1 MKGMKVFK
9 RNAVI
14 ITVLLFVAVAVYLNW
29 SYNRGQDL
37 AADNPMTTERAPG
50 QQEERAEDTVLEDGE
65 RTEQDDERQ
74 DTESLYFSPGGT
86 STLSAAAISY
96 FDSARL
102 TREQARDSATT
113 LLQEAA
119 AIGTA
124 SQAEIDNALAT
135 ISTMATFALQEAQLE
150 NILMAKDFEQIVV
163 FIRNEGV
170 SVIASAPAAGLSEV
184 DVARIMEAVISELDV
199 TAADITIIP
208 VS

>member
-1 MKGMKVFK
+1 MKVFK

>member
-1 MKGMKVFK
+1 MKVFK

-14 ITVLLFVAVAVYLNW
+14 VTVLLFVAVAVYLNW

-37 AADNPMTTERAPG
+37 AADNPVATDRLPN
-50 QQEERAEDTVLEDGE
+50 QQENSGSEDAVSEDGE
-65 RTEQDDERQ
+65 GVERNGETG
-74 DTESLYFSPGGT
+74 DAESLYFNPGGA
-86 STLSAAAISY
+86 STLSAAAVSY

-113 LLQEAA
+113 MLQEAA
-119 AIGTA
+119 AIETA
-124 SQAEIDNALAT
+124 SQQEIDSALTAIT
-135 ISTMATFALQEAQLE
+135 TMATFALQEAQLE

-170 SVIASAPAAGLSEV
+170 SVIASAPPAGLSDV
-184 DVARIMEAVISELDV
+184 DVARITEAVISELGV

-208 VS
+208 VN

>member
-1 MKGMKVFK
+1 MKAFK

-14 ITVLLFVAVAVYLNW
+14 ITVLLFVGVAVYLNW

-37 AADNPMTTERAPG
+37 AANQPIETAQPQPGDTDTRETTQAEG
-50 QQEERAEDTVLEDGE
+50 ETQEH
-65 RTEQDDERQ
+65 DEENR
-74 DTESLYFSPGGT
+74 DLASLYFGQPAT

-124 SQAEIDNALAT
+124 SQEEIDAALASIT
-135 ISTMATFALQEAQLE
+135 AMASFALQEAQLE
-150 NILMAKDFEQIVV
+150 NILMAKDFEQTVV

-170 SVIASAPAAGLSEV
+170 SVIVSASPAGLSDVE
-184 DVARIMEAVISELDV
+184 VARITEAVISELGV
-199 TAADITIIP
+199 TADQITIIP
-208 VS
+208 VN

>member
-1 MKGMKVFK
+1 MNAFK

-14 ITVLLFVAVAVYLNW
+14 VTVLLFVGVAVYLNW
-29 SYNRGQDL
+29 SYNRGQDQGADYPVAVEQL
-37 AADNPMTTERAPG
+37 QTEDAAAR
-50 QQEERAEDTVLEDGE
+50 EDSQSEEDGE
-65 RTEQDDERQ
+65 TDAEDRNLA
-74 DTESLYFSPGGT
+74 SLYFNEEAT
-86 STLSAAAISY
+86 STLSTTAMSY

-124 SQAEIDNALAT
+124 SQEEIDSALAAIT
-135 ISTMATFALQEAQLE
+135 TMAGFALQEAQLE
-150 NILMAKDFEQIVV
+150 NILMAKDFEQTVV

-170 SVIASAPAAGLSEV
+170 SVIVSAPPAGLNEV
-184 DVARIMEAVISELDV
+184 EVAKITDAVITELSV
-199 TAADITIIP
+199 GADEITIIP

>member
-1 MKGMKVFK
+1 MKVRIFK

-37 AADNPMTTERAPG
+37 AANTPVATEQRPGEQGIEDAVGQDREG
-50 QQEERAEDTVLEDGE
+50 QQQGVEN
-65 RTEQDDERQ
+65 QDA
-74 DTESLYFSPGGT
+74 ESLFFGQDPGPA
-86 STLSAAAISY
+86 LSAAAISY

-102 TREQARDSATT
+102 TREQARDSATS

-124 SQAEIDNALAT
+124 SQHEIDNAFAAIT
-135 ISTMATFALQEAQLE
+135 AMATFALQEAQLE
-150 NILMAKDFEQIVV
+150 NILMAKDFAQVVV

-170 SVIASAPAAGLSEV
+170 SVIASSGPMGLNDVE
-184 DVARIMEAVISELDV
+184 VARITEAVISELGV

-208 VS
+208 VH

>member
-1 MKGMKVFK
+1 MKAFK

-29 SYNRGQDL
+29 SYNRGL
-37 AADNPMTTERAPG
+37 P
-50 QQEERAEDTVLEDGE
+50 LEDDHQVAGQSTMETPAPTQEPQGE
-65 RTEQDDERQ
+65 EEE
-74 DTESLYFSPGGT
+74 TESTFFAPPSS
-86 STLSAAAISY
+86 STLSASAISY

-102 TREQARDSATT
+102 TREQARDSAAT

-124 SQAEIDNALAT
+124 SQSEIDNALHAIT
-135 ISTMATFALQEAQLE
+135 AMAGFALQEAQLE
-150 NILMAKDFEQIVV
+150 NILMAKDFEQVVV

-170 SVIASAPAAGLSEV
+170 SVIVSAQPAGLTDVE
-184 DVARIMEAVISELDV
+184 VARITEAVTSELQ
-199 TAADITIIP
+199 IPLSQLTIVP

>member
-1 MKGMKVFK
+1 MKVFK

-37 AADNPMTTERAPG
+37 AADSPVASDRLPNETEETDEEETLG
-50 QQEERAEDTVLEDGE
+50 QDGE
-65 RTEQDDERQ
+65 RQEGTEEGQDEVE
-74 DTESLYFSPGGT
+74 TLYFAPGHSG
-86 STLSAAAISY
+86 LSAAAINY

-124 SQAEIDNALAT
+124 SQDEIDNALGAIT
-135 ISTMATFALQEAQLE
+135 AMATFALQEAQLE
-150 NILMAKDFEQIVV
+150 NILMAKEFEQVIV

-170 SVIASAPAAGLSEV
+170 SVIVNAPPEGLSEV
-184 DVARIMEAVISELDV
+184 SVARVTEAVTAELGI
-199 TAADITIIP
+199 TAAEITIIP

>member
-1 MKGMKVFK
+1 MKIFK

-14 ITVLLFVAVAVYLNW
+14 LTVLLFVAVAVYLNW

-37 AADNPMTTERAPG
+37 AVNQPTVNDRLPGGTEEAIRDDQREGEGQPG
-50 QQEERAEDTVLEDGE
+50 ED
-65 RTEQDDERQ
+65 QDA
-74 DTESLYFSPGGT
+74 ESLYFAPPS

-102 TREQARDSATT
+102 TREQARDSAAS

-124 SQAEIDNALAT
+124 SQQEIDNALAAIT
-135 ISTMATFALQEAQLE
+135 AMATFALQEAQLE
-150 NILMAKDFEQIVV
+150 NVLMAKDFEQVVV

-170 SVIASAPAAGLSEV
+170 SVIASAAPTGLSEV
-184 DVARIMEAVISELDV
+184 EVARITEAVIRELGV
-199 TAADITIIP
+199 AAADLTIIP
-208 VS
+208 VN